1 MTILRENLRTSFV
14 FSLISLT
21 RTWST
26 SLLSTN
32 HQMCE
37 LILLRFPRHALFWFS
52 MMPLCGVLNLRSG
65 SSRSSISNCVRA
77 FAQPPVIFH
86 ESVHL
91 STVFFGMSCRS
102 LRWVAWIFSYATL
115 AVACFMN
122 FLRGLLTQTVVLVW
136 VLLHVLLV
144 LVLPRSTNCDPLT
157 LGSKS
162 STSAI
167 LISVSQELHQSSKP
181 VRPQIFR
188 SVTSGPFEAQVV
200 LRMILVFTF
209 IDNFH
214 DAFFQHRLARNDGVD
229 TVCQNSFLRRGQ
241 YNSEYSPFCSNFQ

>member
-1 MTILRENLRTSFV
+1 MY
-14 FSLISLT
+14 
-21 RTWST
+21 
-26 SLLSTN
+26 
-32 HQMCE
+32 E
-37 LILLRFPRHALFWFS
+37 LILLRFPRHALFWFL

-102 LRWVAWIFSYATL
+102 LRWVAWILSYATRN
-115 AVACFMN
+115 C
-122 FLRGLLTQTVVLVW
+122 LLHEFSSRPSHSDCCPCVS
-136 VLLHVLLV
+136 LLHVLLV
-144 LVLPRSTNCDPLT
+144 LVLPRSTNCDSLM

-167 LISVSQELHQSSKP
+167 LISVSQELHQTSKP
-181 VRPQIFR
+181 LRPQIFR

-200 LRMILVFTF
+200 LRIILVFTF
-209 IDNFH
+209 IDNFY

-241 YNSEYSPFCSNFQ
+241 YNSEYSAFCSYFQ